1 MHRSFPSSLALILV
15 LALMT
20 ACGSRT
26 PATPTAAPAATVA
39 PAATEAPTVVAATAA
54 PAPTAVAATAAA
66 VPTAATLTQVSPLP
80 QVSPLSEVSPL
91 GGTTAPSGSAKLGD
105 WASPAPTKLTASVTL
120 GFVLGLT
127 QDIAVYGQSQKNGVQ
142 LAVDQ
147 INAGGYLGNSK
158 LVAAIENSTG
168 TNEGAIA
175 AMTKAIDDDK
185 AVGVVGPT
193 LSAQAFAA
201 DPIAQEKGIPV
212 IGPSNTVAGIVEMG
226 NFIFRDSLPESA
238 VIPGTVKEVVSLL
251 GVKKVGIL
259 WGNND
264 DFSVGGYKVFKQA
277 LQDNNVQIVDDET
290 FARGD
295 VDFQAQLTKII
306 AQKPDAIVASALAK
320 EGALIITQARS
331 LGFTGLIVGGNGF
344 NSPAVIKGTGPAG
357 EGLIVGAAW
366 NIASAEPLSQDFIK
380 TYQAAFNAPP
390 DQFAVQAYTAVWL
403 FATAIRRADSVDPKT
418 VRDTLAGIQNFA
430 TPLGNFSFGT
440 DRNPNHP
447 PVAQIVRGGK
457 FVVLTAEN
465 AKQ

>member
-1 MHRSFPSSLALILV
+1 M
-15 LALMT
+15 
-20 ACGSRT
+20 
-26 PATPTAAPAATVA
+26 
-39 PAATEAPTVVAATAA
+39 
-54 PAPTAVAATAAA
+54 
-66 VPTAATLTQVSPLP
+66 
-80 QVSPLSEVSPL
+80 
-91 GGTTAPSGSAKLGD
+91 
-105 WASPAPTKLTASVTL
+105 
-120 GFVLGLT
+120 
-127 QDIAVYGQSQKNGVQ
+127 YGQSQKNGVQ
-142 LAVDQ
+142 LAVNQ
-147 INAGGYLGNSK
+147 INEGGYLGSSK
-158 LVAAIENSTG
+158 LVAAIEDSTG

-185 AVGVVGPT
+185 AVGVIGPT

-212 IGPSNTVAGIVEMG
+212 IGPSNTVAGIVEIG
-226 NFIFRDSLPESA
+226 DFIFRDSLPESS
-238 VIPGTVKEVVSLL
+238 VIPGTVKAVVSLL
-251 GVKKVGIL
+251 GVKTAGII

-331 LGFTGLIVGGNGF
+331 LGFTGPIVGGNGF
-344 NSPAVIKGTGPAG
+344 NSPAVIKQTGPAG

-366 NIASAEPLSQDFIK
+366 NIASPEPLSQDFIK
-380 TYQAAFNAPP
+380 AYQAAYNAAP
-390 DQFAVQAYTAVWL
+390 DQFAAQAYTAVWL
-403 FATAIRRADSVDPKT
+403 MATAIRRADSVDPKT
-418 VRDTLAGIQNFA
+418 VRDTLAGIKDFP
-430 TPLGNFSFGT
+430 TPLGTFSFGA

-457 FVVLTAEN
+457 FVVLTAET